1 MADGGGRSEVKLF
14 YGWVIVA
21 VGIVVGCVGMGGVM
35 SFGVFLQPMA
45 DSLGWSR
52 AGISTAST
60 LAFLWMGVGGFLWG
74 SLFDRFGARV
84 VVLLGGLLQ
93 GCGLVIASQAQ
104 SLPVFLA
111 AYGTAVGLAVGAIYV
126 PLTAATTS
134 WFTRHRSLAVSLVS
148 AGLALGTTLIAPLA
162 RWLIVTHDWRFAM
175 LTLGLVAWA
184 VILPAALLLRPAPAV
199 EPGSAAALSGTG
211 AAAGMTV
218 RQALSTPVFWSLA
231 LANFACCAAHSGPI
245 FHMVSYATD
254 CGVAP
259 LTAATVLGAA
269 GLAALTGR
277 IVCGLLA
284 DRTGAK
290 RTLVACLFLQATAIG
305 LYLLARDLDTLYAV
319 SMLFGFSYGGA
330 MPLYAILVRE
340 YFPAR
345 IMGSVFGVVAMISTV
360 GMALGPP
367 AGGWLFDHFGG
378 YGWLYI
384 ASSAIGVAAALIA
397 LTVRT
402 QQVRPVVGAVAM

>member
-1 MADGGGRSEVKLF
+1 MKLF

-21 VGIVVGCVGMGGVM
+21 VGIVVGCIGMGGVM

-74 SLFDRFGARV
+74 SLFDRYGARV

-93 GCGLVIASQAQ
+93 GVGLIAASQAQ

-111 AYGTAVGLAVGAIYV
+111 AYGTAVGLAAGAVYV
-126 PLTAATTS
+126 PLTAATAS

-175 LTLGLVAWA
+175 LTLGFIAWA
-184 VILPAALLLRPAPAV
+184 IILPAALLLRPAPVADAR
-199 EPGSAAALSGTG
+199 SAGVPFAAG
-211 AAAGMTV
+211 ASPAGMTV
-218 RQALSTPVFWSLA
+218 AGALKTPVFWSLA

-245 FHMVSYATD
+245 FHMVAYAAD

-269 GLAALTGR
+269 GLAALSGR
-277 IVCGLLA
+277 IICGLLA
-284 DRTGAK
+284 DRAGAK
-290 RTLVACLFLQATAIG
+290 RTLVACLALQAVAIA
-305 LYLLARDLDTLYAV
+305 LYLAARDLDTLYAV
-319 SMLFGFSYGGA
+319 SMLFGFSYGRA

-340 YFPAR
+340 YFPAK
-345 IMGSVFGVVAMISTV
+345 IMGSVFGVVAMISTL

-367 AGGWLFDHFGG
+367 VGGWLFDRFGG
-378 YGWLYI
+378 YGWLYV
-384 ASSAIGVAAALIA
+384 ASSAIGVAAVCIA
-397 LTVRT
+397 MTVRPRRL
-402 QQVRPVVGAVAM
+402 RPVAVAVAA

>member
-1 MADGGGRSEVKLF
+1 MF

-21 VGIVVGCVGMGGVM
+21 VGIVVGCIGMGGVM

-74 SLFDRFGARV
+74 WLYDRYGARV
-84 VVLLGGLLQ
+84 VVLIGGLLQ
-93 GCGLVIASQAQ
+93 GIGLVAASRAQ

-111 AYGTAVGLAVGAIYV
+111 VYGTAAGLAAGAVYV
-126 PLTAATTS
+126 PLTAATAS
-134 WFTRHRSLAVSLVS
+134 WFVRHRSLAVSLVS
-148 AGLALGTTLIAPLA
+148 AGLALGTTLMAPLA
-162 RWLIVTHDWRFAM
+162 RWLIGTYDWRFAM
-175 LTLGLVAWA
+175 LTLGVIGWT
-184 VILPAALLLRPAPAV
+184 VILPAALLLRPAPAADDRPV
-199 EPGSAAALSGTG
+199 TDRSVTGGMRDDMTLGRALKTS
-211 AAAGMTV
+211 
-218 RQALSTPVFWSLA
+218 VFWVLA

-245 FHMVSYATD
+245 FHMVSYATY

-269 GLAALTGR
+269 GLAAMCGR
-277 IVCGLLA
+277 VICGLLA
-284 DRTGAK
+284 DRVGAK
-290 RTLVACLFLQATAIG
+290 RTLATCLVLQAVAIA
-305 LYLLARDLDTLYAV
+305 LYPLAHQIDALYAV

-340 YFPAR
+340 HFPAK
-345 IMGSVFGVVAMISTV
+345 IMGSVFGVVAMIATL

-367 AGGWLFDHFGG
+367 LGGWLFDRFGG
-378 YGWLYI
+378 YGWLYV
-384 ASSAIGVAAALIA
+384 ASSAIGIAAALIA
-397 LTVRT
+397 MTVRP
-402 QQVRPVVGAVAM
+402 RRSHPLALAGAV